1 MGTGTLRPEFQET
14 NAMRPRKSPSRLRC
28 VIGLLGA
35 ALFVAGCATESPRAP
50 QSTTAAPQTTA
61 APAATTPPPLD
72 QDKYLQALYA
82 DPRLDPIRDK
92 VPLLL
97 RAGAITPNY
106 LSNETKPTPPEKDAI
121 KVWLQVRELAQVH
134 QTALRGEPSPL
145 LVQTRQRVTE
155 AIGELYSG
163 KLTYAAFASRIQQ
176 IDEQHQGATRQNV
189 GLHN

>member
-1 MGTGTLRPEFQET
+1 
-14 NAMRPRKSPSRLRC
+14 MRPRKSPSRLRG
-28 VIGLLGA
+28 VIGLLGV
-35 ALFVAGCATESPRAP
+35 ALLVAGCATESPRAP
-50 QSTTAAPQTTA
+50 QPATATPQTAAPPT
-61 APAATTPPPLD
+61 LD

-106 LSNETKPTPPEKDAI
+106 LSNEAKPTPPERDAI

>member
-1 MGTGTLRPEFQET
+1 
-14 NAMRPRKSPSRLRC
+14 MRPRKSPSRLHCR
-28 VIGLLGA
+28 IALLSV
-35 ALFVAGCATESPRAP
+35 ALFVAGCASESPRAP
-50 QSTTAAPQTTA
+50 QSTMGTPQTTA
-61 APAATTPPPLD
+61 PTTTAPPPLD